1 MSGWTTADIP
11 PQTGKIAIVTGANS
25 GIGYF
30 TALELA
36 RAGASVIIASR
47 SETKGLAA
55 AAAINAETSSTNASF
70 QRLDLASL
78 ASVAGFAAAVSR
90 RLPALDLLINNAGV
104 MALPSRQTTA
114 DGFEMQFGV
123 NYLGHFALTAQ
134 LLPLLRKSTGARTV
148 QLSSLAHRGGKID
161 FSDLQATR
169 YSAWKVYSQSKLA
182 MLIFALELQRRSA
195 ANGWNILS
203 TAAHPGFSRTEL
215 IANGPGSKGI
225 VGRISQLAGAFVGQ
239 SAAAGALPTLYAATS
254 SLAVPGAYYG
264 PTGFQ
269 ELKGPPGIAMIKP
282 QGLDTV
288 TARKLWEVSETL
300 TKTRFI

>member
-36 RAGASVIIASR
+36 RAGARVIIASR

-55 AAAINAETSSTNASF
+55 AAAINAEISGTNASF
-70 QRLDLASL
+70 ERLDLASL
-78 ASVAGFAAAVSR
+78 ASVAGFASSVSQ
-90 RLPALDLLINNAGV
+90 RLTALDILINNAGV
-104 MALPSRQTTA
+104 MALPSRQTTE

-161 FSDLQATR
+161 FSDLQASR